1 MGYFKFIQCGDHP
14 VNTMGS
20 LALYFLWSSASIP
33 AVLDVTRCMCR
44 LYAGMTLFSIT
55 GINAAPASMPVIS
68 LVPAWLRSAMLVMP
82 FMYFSTVI
90 PYLVLPW
97 YQASR
102 SFTCGLIWG
111 LLR

>member
-1 MGYFKFIQCGDHP
+1 MGYLRFIQCGDQP

-20 LALYFLWSSASIP
+20 FALAFLWSSASIP
-33 AVLDVTRCMCR
+33 AVLEVTSCICR
-44 LYAGMTLFSIT
+44 WYAGMTLLRIT
-55 GINAAPASMPVIS
+55 GIKAAPGSMPVIS
-68 LVPAWLRSAMLVMP
+68 SVPAWLRSAMLVMP
-82 FMYFSTVI
+82 FMYFNTVM